1 MPPSTAR
8 RGPVARAAGARAP
21 RRSDDPVVIYVA
33 GSLDG
38 TSFALDPGSR
48 ERIREAFPGVRVS
61 TRRVFIS
68 HDTREA
74 FDQTVGRF
82 ESQIAVLLTGVQAHQ
97 LGTKFR
103 AISFRDPTSE
113 REINRLPVLPEQ
125 EAQEG

>member
-8 RGPVARAAGARAP
+8 KAPAAKAARA
-21 RRSDDPVVIYVA
+21 RRQNDEPVVIYAA

-38 TSFALDPGSR
+38 TSFALDPGSQ

-74 FDQTVGRF
+74 FDQTIGRF
-82 ESQIAVLLTGVQAHQ
+82 ENQIAVLLTGVQADQ
-97 LGTKFR
+97 LGTKFS

-113 REINRLPVLPEQ
+113 REIDRLPVLPEQ
-125 EAQEG
+125 EARGG